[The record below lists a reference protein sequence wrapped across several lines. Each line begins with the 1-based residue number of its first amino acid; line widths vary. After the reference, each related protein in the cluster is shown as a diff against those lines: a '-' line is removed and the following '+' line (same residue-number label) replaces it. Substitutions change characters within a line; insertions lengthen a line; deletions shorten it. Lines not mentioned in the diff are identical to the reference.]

1 MCGGDIKVSK
11 GSLNVRGVLSGEVK
25 NIEVTCR
32 GSLYAGRYEI
42 RRRGHIITP
51 QDGQLYTSEGSA

>member
-25 NIEVTCR
+25 NIEVTRR
-32 GSLYAGRYEI
+32 GSLYMLV
-42 RRRGHIITP
+42 
-51 QDGQLYTSEGSA
+51 DMK